1 MEKESPYGPYLPD
14 RPFVA
19 RAGGVQ
25 DNGTPWFGGS
35 LRSKKEALLARLHSL
50 LVRGVESLE
59 GHPLFSF
66 FEDFSER
73 LVTRDHERVLQCL
86 YKQGVLKAPEI
97 YVDQV
102 FNDEP
107 KLFYL
112 SVAEA
117 SQADTTDGHVPRQGY
132 NRGVSFD
139 FDEAASKAIGEFL
152 ERYALS
158 TYRIADLVRASPANL
173 RRRKAC
179 FLDPVLLAGFS
190 DEQKSKNMRLY
201 FGEKSHFFWAKGE
214 ELTSGKTALMPAQT
228 VFWNYYVDHNF
239 AEPILREANTNSG
252 GGYFTKEGAILS
264 GLRELIQ
271 RDAFFI
277 YWLNKV
283 APPQIDLNEIS
294 HPGIQKILDALKRY
308 QLEARVV
315 HLTSDIE
322 LPSVAAIILDGSGGK
337 RGVYLGA
344 GCECSL
350 RGAIERAL
358 TEALSVYHWVRKQE
372 SEGFYTLPSPYVPF
386 SLRELGQ
393 KERLL
398 YWANP
403 ETFRHFKWFLDGESI
418 PLADL
423 ERRFAHVRFQNDAE
437 ELAHLA
443 SLIETRG
450 PEYKIYCYL
459 SANEVLREVG
469 YRSAKVV
476 VPALV
481 PLYLHEHNAPLGAVR
496 LTEVPEKLG
505 FGSREFPFQPPHPF
519 P

>member
-1 MEKESPYGPYLPD
+1 MEKESPYSFYLPN

-19 RAGGVQ
+19 RAGETQGG
-25 DNGTPWFGGS
+25 GTPWFGGS
-35 LRSKKEALLARLHSL
+35 FGSKKETLLARLRSL
-50 LVRGVESLE
+50 LVQGVESLE
-59 GHPLFSF
+59 GYPLLSLPM
-66 FEDFSER
+66 ESSER
-73 LVTRDHERVLQCL
+73 LAGRDHYRVLRYL
-86 YKQGVLKAPEI
+86 YEQGVLKAPEI
-97 YVDQV
+97 YIDIV

-112 SVAEA
+112 NVEGA
-117 SQADTTDGHVPRQGY
+117 SRADTTDGHAPRGSY

-139 FDEAASKAIGEFL
+139 FDEATSKAIGEFL

-158 TYRIADLVRASPANL
+158 TYRTADLLRASPANL
-173 RRRKAC
+173 RRRRVR
-179 FLDPVLLAGFS
+179 FLNPALLAGFS

-201 FGEKSHFFWAKGE
+201 FGEKSHFFWVKGK
-214 ELTSGKTALMPAQT
+214 ELTSGKSALLPAQT

-239 AEPILREANTNSG
+239 AEPILREANTNAG

-277 YWLNKV
+277 YWLSKV
-283 APPQIDLNEIS
+283 APPQIGLDGVQ
-294 HPGIQKILDALKRY
+294 HPGIRKLLDALRRY
-308 QLEARVV
+308 RLEARVV

-322 LPSVAAIILDGSGGK
+322 LPSVAAIILDGSGDR

-350 RGAIERAL
+350 GGAIERAL
-358 TEALSVYHWVRKQE
+358 TEALSVYHWVRKRE
-372 SEGFYTLPSPYVPF
+372 SEGFYTLPDPYVPF

-403 ETFRHFKWFLDGESI
+403 ETFRHFSWFLDGESV
-418 PLADL
+418 PFADL
-423 ERRFAHVRFQNDAE
+423 ERRFAHLRFQNDAE
-437 ELAHLA
+437 ELAYLA

-450 PEYKIYCYL
+450 PEYRVYYYL
-459 SANEVLREVG
+459 SASEVLREVG
-469 YRSAKVV
+469 YWSAKVV
-476 VPALV
+476 VPVLI
-481 PLYLHEHNAPLGAVR
+481 PLYLHEHNAPLGASR
-496 LTEVPEKLG
+496 LTEVPKKLG
-505 FGSREFPFQPPHPF
+505 FESREFPFQLPHPF